1 MASPQMI
8 KARMRDAEQVLSAD
22 ELDCIRRVCRDH
34 PYVRELYLFGSR
46 ARGTQWASSDYDFY
60 ASFDEDLMQTRIDHL
75 KFIDELIS
83 ALQQRVDLMCGEVWS
98 SRDERLKARL
108 REMGCWYMT
117 AVPND
122 DLSILSSVR
131 GMRNRLAHDYSHVD
145 RAIVWETISD
155 GIEELDRVAKD
166 YIEKRGLE

>member
-1 MASPQMI
+1 
-8 KARMRDAEQVLSAD
+8 
-22 ELDCIRRVCRDH
+22 
-34 PYVRELYLFGSR
+34 
-46 ARGTQWASSDYDFY
+46 
-60 ASFDEDLMQTRIDHL
+60 
-75 KFIDELIS
+75 
-83 ALQQRVDLMCGEVWS
+83 
-98 SRDERLKARL
+98 
-108 REMGCWYMT
+108 MGCWYMT

-155 GIEELDRVAKD
+155 GIEELDRIAKD